1 MNQNAQRIRYIL
13 GDLLAT
19 AAGWLS
25 FYIYR
30 FDITGFLTVPTL
42 REYLTLPQVE
52 LNLILGP
59 LAWLALYAFSGYY
72 QNPYFKSQTNELQ
85 VTFWTV
91 VVGTLV
97 AFFAMVIDD
106 VPFINDENIALLKIV
121 HISPKTYLQ
130 ILLTMFGCVFVPVYL
145 VRYFITHRV
154 NSRIQSGRL
163 GLRTLLIGEGKAAQ
177 LLQRELKAEKRQNGY
192 LILRTVPDNATIDEI
207 RRAVEEHHIEAFL
220 LAPERHDARIINHRV
235 YELLPFELPIR
246 MKASNEEI
254 LNGQVHTDSLTS
266 LPMIQYSTDLLSPF
280 KRNLKRLTDILCSA
294 LALIL
299 LSPLFLVVAFIIRR
313 DSPGPVFFSQER
325 IGRSGKPF
333 RIYKFRSMRTDAEK
347 DGPRLSSTIDR
358 RITRVGRYLR
368 KYRIDEL
375 PQFWNVL
382 RGDMSLVGPRPE
394 RDYYIRQIMDI
405 APYYSK
411 LLQVRPGITSWGMV
425 KYGYASTIFQMV
437 ERMRYDLMYINNC
450 SIAVDLKI
458 LGFTVRTVLTGKGI

>member
-59 LAWLALYAFSGYY
+59 LAWLALFTFSGYY
-72 QNPYFKSQTNELQ
+72 QNPYFKSQTYELQ
-85 VTFWTV
+85 VTFWSV
-91 VVGTLV
+91 VFGTLV

-106 VPFINDENIALLKIV
+106 VPFINDEDIALLKIV

-145 VRYFITHRV
+145 VRYFITHHV
-154 NSRIQSGRL
+154 NGLIQSGRL

-177 LLQRELKAEKRQNGY
+177 QLQRELKAEKRQNGY
-192 LILRTVPDNATIDEI
+192 LILLTMPDTASLDDI
-207 RRAVEEHHIEAFL
+207 RCAVEENDIEAFL
-220 LAPERHDARIINHRV
+220 LAPDRHDARIINHRV

-246 MKASNEEI
+246 MRASNEEI

-280 KRNLKRLTDILCSA
+280 SRNLKRLADVVSSA
-294 LALIL
+294 LALVL
-299 LSPLFLVVAFIIRR
+299 LSPLFLVVAIIIKR

-333 RIYKFRSMRTDAEK
+333 HIYKFRSMRSDAEK

-375 PQFWNVL
+375 PQFWNVM

-394 RDYYIRQIMDI
+394 RDFYIRQIMDI

-425 KYGYASTIFQMV
+425 KYGYASTVFQMV

-458 LGFTVRTVLTGKGI
+458 LGYTVRTVLTGNCI

>member
-280 KRNLKRLTDILCSA
+280 KRNLKRLADILCSA

>member
-1 MNQNAQRIRYIL
+1 MNQNAQRIKYII

-19 AAGWLS
+19 AAGWVS

-42 REYLTLPQVE
+42 QEYLTLPQVE

-72 QNPYFKSQTNELQ
+72 QNPYFKSQTDELQ
-85 VTFWTV
+85 VTFWSIV
-91 VVGTLV
+91 FGTLV
-97 AFFAMVIDD
+97 TFFAMVIDD
-106 VPFINDENIALLKIV
+106 VPFINDEDIAVLKIV

-130 ILLTMFGCVFVPVYL
+130 ILLTLFGCVFFPVYL
-145 VRYFITHRV
+145 VRYFITHHV
-154 NSRIQSGRL
+154 NKQIQSGKL
-163 GLRTLLIGEGKAAQ
+163 GLRTLLIGEGKAALQ
-177 LLQRELKAEKRQNGY
+177 LQRELKAEKRQNGY
-192 LILRTVPDNATIDEI
+192 LIVKTVPDAASFEEI
-207 RRAVEEHHIEAFL
+207 QKAVTENDIEAFL
-220 LAPERHDARIINHRV
+220 LAPDKHDARIINHMV
-235 YELLPFELPIR
+235 YDLLPLELPIR
-246 MKASNEEI
+246 IKASNEEI

-280 KRNLKRLTDILCSA
+280 RRNLKRLGDITCSI
-294 LALIL
+294 LALVI
-299 LSPLFLVVAFIIRR
+299 LSPLFLIIAIVIRR
-313 DSPGPVFFSQER
+313 DSSGPVFFKQER

-333 RIYKFRSMRTDAEK
+333 NIYKFRSMRTDAEQ
-347 DGPRLSSTIDR
+347 DGPRLSSTMDR
-358 RITRVGRYLR
+358 RITKVGRYLR

-382 RGDMSLVGPRPE
+382 KGDMSLVGPRPE

>member
-59 LAWLALYAFSGYY
+59 LAWLALFTFSGYY
-72 QNPYFKSQTNELQ
+72 QNPYFKSQTYELQ
-85 VTFWTV
+85 VTFWSV
-91 VVGTLV
+91 VFGTLV

-106 VPFINDENIALLKIV
+106 VPFINDEDIALLKIV

-145 VRYFITHRV
+145 VRYFITHHV
-154 NSRIQSGRL
+154 NGLIQSGRL

-177 LLQRELKAEKRQNGY
+177 QLQRELKAEKRQNGY
-192 LILRTVPDNATIDEI
+192 LILRTMPDTASLDDI
-207 RRAVEEHHIEAFL
+207 RCAVEENDIEAFL
-220 LAPERHDARIINHRV
+220 LAPDRHDARIINHRV

-280 KRNLKRLTDILCSA
+280 KRNLKRLADILCSA

-333 RIYKFRSMRTDAEK
+333 HIYKFRSMRTDAEK

>member
-59 LAWLALYAFSGYY
+59 LAWLALFTFSGYY
-72 QNPYFKSQTNELQ
+72 QNPYFKSQTYELQ
-85 VTFWTV
+85 VTFWSV
-91 VVGTLV
+91 VFGTLV

-106 VPFINDENIALLKIV
+106 VPFINDEDIALLKIV

-145 VRYFITHRV
+145 VRYFITHHV
-154 NSRIQSGRL
+154 NGLIQSGRL

-177 LLQRELKAEKRQNGY
+177 QLQRELKAEKRQNGY
-192 LILRTVPDNATIDEI
+192 LILRTMPDTASLDDI
-207 RRAVEEHHIEAFL
+207 RCAVEENDIEAFL
-220 LAPERHDARIINHRV
+220 LAPDRHDARIINHRV

-246 MKASNEEI
+246 MRASNEEI

-280 KRNLKRLTDILCSA
+280 SRNLKRLADVVSST
-294 LALIL
+294 LALVL
-299 LSPLFLVVAFIIRR
+299 LSPLFLVVAIIIKR

-333 RIYKFRSMRTDAEK
+333 HIYKFRSMRTDAEK

-394 RDYYIRQIMDI
+394 RDFYIRQIMDI

-425 KYGYASTIFQMV
+425 KYGYASTVFQMV

-458 LGFTVRTVLTGKGI
+458 LGYTVRTVLTGKGI

>member
-1 MNQNAQRIRYIL
+1 VNQNAQRIKYII
-13 GDLLAT
+13 GDLLTT
-19 AAGWLS
+19 AAGWLC

-42 REYLTLPQVE
+42 QEYLRLPQVE
-52 LNLILGP
+52 LNLILVP
-59 LAWLALYAFSGYY
+59 LAWMVLYTFSGYY
-72 QNPYFKSQTNELQ
+72 QNPYFKSQTDELQ
-85 VTFWTV
+85 ITFWSIV
-91 VVGTLV
+91 FGTLV

-106 VPFINDENIALLKIV
+106 VPFINDEEIAMLKIV

-130 ILLTMFGCVFVPVYL
+130 ILLTMFGCVFIPVYL
-145 VRYFITHRV
+145 VRYLITHHV
-154 NSRIQSGRL
+154 NKQIQSGKI

-177 LLQRELKAEKRQNGY
+177 QLQRELKAEKRQNGY
-192 LILRTVPDNATIDEI
+192 LIIKTMPEAASFQEI
-207 RRAVEEHHIEAFL
+207 QKAVNENDIEAFL
-220 LAPERHDARIINHRV
+220 LAPDKHDARIINHMV
-235 YELLPFELPIR
+235 YDLMPLELPIR
-246 MKASNEEI
+246 IKASNEEI

-280 KRNLKRLTDILCSA
+280 RRNLKRLGDFITSF
-294 LALIL
+294 LALII
-299 LSPLFLVVAFIIRR
+299 LSPLFLIIAIIIRR
-313 DSPGPVFFSQER
+313 DSSGPVFFSQER

-333 RIYKFRSMRTDAEK
+333 RIYKFRSMRTDAEQ
-347 DGPRLSSTIDR
+347 DGPKLSSTMDR
-358 RITRVGRYLR
+358 RITKVGRYLR

-382 RGDMSLVGPRPE
+382 KGDMSLVGPRPE
-394 RDYYIRQIMDI
+394 RDYYIRKIMDI

-437 ERMRYDLMYINNC
+437 ERMRYDLMYVNNC

>member
-42 REYLTLPQVE
+42 HEYLTLPQVE

-59 LAWLALYAFSGYY
+59 LAWLALFAFSGYY
-72 QNPYFKSQTNELQ
+72 QNPYFKSQTYELQ
-85 VTFWTV
+85 VTFWSV
-91 VVGTLV
+91 VFGTLV

-145 VRYFITHRV
+145 VRYFITHHV
-154 NSRIQSGRL
+154 NGLIQSGRL

-177 LLQRELKAEKRQNGY
+177 QLQRELKAEKRQNGY
-192 LILRTVPDNATIDEI
+192 LILRTVPDTASLDDI
-207 RRAVEEHHIEAFL
+207 RRAVAENNIEAFL
-220 LAPERHDARIINHRV
+220 LAPDRHDARIINHRV

-280 KRNLKRLTDILCSA
+280 SRNLKRLADVVSSV
-294 LALIL
+294 LALVL
-299 LSPLFLVVAFIIRR
+299 LSPLFLVVAIIIKR

-333 RIYKFRSMRTDAEK
+333 LIYKFRSMHTDAEK
-347 DGPRLSSTIDR
+347 DGPRLSSTLDR

-394 RDYYIRQIMDI
+394 RDFYICQIMDI

-425 KYGYASTIFQMV
+425 KYGYASTVFQMV

-450 SIAVDLKI
+450 SLAVDLKI
-458 LGFTVRTVLTGKGI
+458 LGYTVRTVLTGKGI

>member
-1 MNQNAQRIRYIL
+1 MNQKAQRIRYII

-19 AAGWLS
+19 AAGWVA
-25 FYIYR
+25 FYVYR
-30 FDITGFLTVPTL
+30 FDVTGFLTVPTL

-52 LNLILGP
+52 LNLVLGP

-72 QNPYFKSQTNELQ
+72 QNAYFKSQTDELQ
-85 VTFWTV
+85 VTFWSV
-91 VVGTLV
+91 FFGTLV

-106 VPFINDENIALLKIV
+106 VPFINDEDIAMLKIV
-121 HISPKTYLQ
+121 HISPKTYLE
-130 ILLTMFGCVFVPVYL
+130 IVLTLFGCIFVPVYL
-145 VRYFITHRV
+145 VRYFITHHV
-154 NSRIQSGRL
+154 NQQIQSGRL
-163 GLRTLLIGEGKAAQ
+163 GLRTLLIGEGRAAQ
-177 LLQRELKAEKRQNGY
+177 QLQRELKAEKRQNGY
-192 LILRTVPDNATIDEI
+192 LIIRSLPETSTIDVI
-207 RRAVEEHHIEAFL
+207 REEVINHRIEAFL
-220 LAPERHDARIINHRV
+220 LAPDKHDARVVNHMV
-235 YELLPFELPIR
+235 YDLLPLGLPIR
-246 MKASNEEI
+246 MRASNEEI

-280 KRNLKRLTDILCSA
+280 RRNLKRLADIVCSA
-294 LALIL
+294 LALL
-299 LSPLFLVVAFIIRR
+299 VLSPFFLVIAIIIRR

-333 RIYKFRSMRTDAEK
+333 LIYKFRSMRTDAE
-347 DGPRLSSTIDR
+347 DNGPRLSSTMDR

-425 KYGYASTIFQMV
+425 KYGYASTVFQMV

-450 SIAVDLKI
+450 SLAVDLKI

>member
-59 LAWLALYAFSGYY
+59 LAWLALFTFSGYY
-72 QNPYFKSQTNELQ
+72 QNPYFKSQTYELQ
-85 VTFWTV
+85 VTFWSV
-91 VVGTLV
+91 VFGTLV

-145 VRYFITHRV
+145 VRYFITHHV
-154 NSRIQSGRL
+154 NGLIQSGRL

-177 LLQRELKAEKRQNGY
+177 QLQRELKAEKRQNGY
-192 LILRTVPDNATIDEI
+192 LILRTMPDTASLDDI
-207 RRAVEEHHIEAFL
+207 RCAVEENDIEAFL
-220 LAPERHDARIINHRV
+220 LAPDRHDARIINHRV

-246 MKASNEEI
+246 MRASNEEI

-280 KRNLKRLTDILCSA
+280 SRNLKRLADVVSST
-294 LALIL
+294 LALVL
-299 LSPLFLVVAFIIRR
+299 LSPLFLVVAIIIKR

-333 RIYKFRSMRTDAEK
+333 HIYKFRSMRTDAEK

-394 RDYYIRQIMDI
+394 RDFYIRQIMDI

-425 KYGYASTIFQMV
+425 KYGYASTVFQMV

-458 LGFTVRTVLTGKGI
+458 LGYTVRTVLTGKGI